1 MLAALLFTAL
11 FAMADADNAIHFNE
25 PVVTIWPN
33 GAPGSPKVVPPEEWN
48 PVTDG
53 FHRVKNIH
61 NPTLTVFLPKV
72 AANGAA
78 FVILPGGGHNYL
90 VMDLEGANV
99 AHRLNQMGIAAFVL
113 KSRLAHTPNFN
124 YKVEVESLQDA
135 QRAIR
140 TLRSRAKE
148 WNLNSEKIGIMGFS
162 AGGEIGALAETRFDQ
177 GHPDSADP
185 VDHFSS
191 RPDVAVLGYPGV
203 KPATTL
209 VPKDAPPTFLVVNND
224 DNLAP
229 ASAEFYLA
237 LRKAGVAAELLIF
250 NRGGHGFGMTGRNA
264 EFAKLPVS
272 TWPDRLQDWLK
283 DIGFIPASPR

>member
-1 MLAALLFTAL
+1 MLVLLFASAL
-11 FAMADADNAIHFNE
+11 FAFAGDNALHFNE
-25 PVVTIWPN
+25 PVIILWPS
-33 GAPGSPKVVPPEEWN
+33 GAPGSPATIPPEEWN

-61 NPTLTVFLPKV
+61 NPSLTVFLPPKNL
-72 AANGAA
+72 ANGAA
-78 FVILPGGGHNYL
+78 FVICPGGGHNYL

-113 KSRLAHTPNFN
+113 KSRLAHTAGFN

-148 WNLNSEKIGIMGFS
+148 WNLNPEKIGIMGFS
-162 AGGEIGALAETRFDQ
+162 AGGEVSSLVETRFDP
-177 GHPDSADP
+177 GKPDSADP
-185 VDHFSS
+185 VDRVSS

-203 KPATTL
+203 KPAATP
-209 VPKDAPPTFLVVNND
+209 VPKRAPPTFLVVNND

-229 ASAEFYLA
+229 ASADFYLA
-237 LRKAGVAAELLIF
+237 LRKAGVLAELMIF

-264 EFAKLPVS
+264 DFAALPVA

-283 DIGFIPASPR
+283 DIGFVPK